1 MNWKQHC
8 EYQAVETLRQCLC
21 GTLRLLLEMNQD
33 ALSWRRHEQRGI
45 SAVNQE
51 EADSAVS
58 CSDREMNLQ
67 RRDQIMEDEP
77 GS

>member
-1 MNWKQHC
+1 MNWEEHC
-8 EYQAVETLRQCLC
+8 EYQAVETFRQCLC
-21 GTLRLLLEMNQD
+21 GTLRLFLEMHQD
-33 ALSWRRHEQRGI
+33 WRRHEQRGI
-45 SAVNQE
+45 SAVTQE